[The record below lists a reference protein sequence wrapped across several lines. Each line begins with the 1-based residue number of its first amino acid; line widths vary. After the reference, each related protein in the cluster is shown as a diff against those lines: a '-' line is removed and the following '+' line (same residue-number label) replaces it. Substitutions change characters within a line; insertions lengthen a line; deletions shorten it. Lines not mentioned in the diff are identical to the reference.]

1 MSPALPPRRLAL
13 TFIWALQCDYTPA
26 RKMPNPRTTQRFAE
40 VLLKTRLIDEMQLKS
55 AAAHVER
62 WGVSLPR
69 AVAELGFADE
79 DAILDALARSLRV
92 PAMHLGNVLK
102 DNTALRSLGVD
113 FCEQHAVFPVSLK
126 DRALTLAMA
135 DPTDLAVVDEA
146 SSMARARVN
155 VVMAAESEIRAA
167 ISKNFRGQEL
177 PQRRKTSNVRPAAP
191 PPGSPP
197 EEKLEFEL
205 RGPSRPGAPQRF
217 SPEEVQRLEAV
228 LQNQGKVGHILRTLQ
243 ELLAEKGYVPRG

>member
-1 MSPALPPRRLAL
+1 
-13 TFIWALQCDYTPA
+13 
-26 RKMPNPRTTQRFAE
+26 MPNPRTMQRFAE
-40 VLLKTRLIDEMQLKS
+40 VLIKTRLIDEMQLKS

-79 DAILDALARSLRV
+79 DAVLDALARSLRV

-102 DNTALRSLGVD
+102 DNTALRALGVD

-167 ISKNFRGQEL
+167 IAKNFRGQEL

-197 EEKLEFEL
+197 EEKLEFDL
-205 RGPSRPGAPQRF
+205 KGPPRPGAAPAPQAF
-217 SPEEVQRLEAV
+217 TPEETQRLEAV
-228 LQNQGKVGHILRTLQ
+228 LQNQGKVGHILRTIQ